1 MAFGIPQD
9 QRSQVMLLILVASL
23 AGGYFAWTKLNA
35 PRRAQA
41 AATEAEID
49 SLSTIVRK
57 AKADLASGSVESMRR
72 ALEQYR
78 AALGLMRRLVP
89 EQNEVPSLLEDISN
103 RAKVRGVQL
112 GSFQPLPPEPGPPLV
127 LSYRDPNE
135 PVDTAKTKTPPKP
148 AFDIYRYRMQVYG
161 HYDQVGEFLADVA
174 SLPRIMVPQD
184 LTLIPA
190 TQQTQKLVGDT
201 LGALLEASFDL
212 RTYVKRA
219 PPTTT
224 ATAGGTTSARP

>member
-9 QRSQVMLLILVASL
+9 QRGQVMLLIVVASA
-23 AGGYFAWTKLNA
+23 AGAYFAWTKVNS
-35 PRRAQA
+35 PRVAQV
-41 AATEAEID
+41 AATQSEID
-49 SLSTIVRK
+49 SLGAIVRK

-127 LSYRDPNE
+127 LTYRE
-135 PVDTAKTKTPPKP
+135 PGDTAKASGPPKP
-148 AFDIYRYRMQVYG
+148 AFDIYRYRLQVYG

-174 SLPRIMVPQD
+174 SLPRIMVPQG
-184 LTLIPA
+184 LTLTPA

-212 RTYVKRA
+212 RTYVKRP
-219 PPTTT
+219 PPTTSS
-224 ATAGGTTSARP
+224 AGGTTSARP

>member
-9 QRSQVMLLILVASL
+9 QRSQVMLLVTVACL
-23 AGGYFAWTKLNA
+23 AGGYFIWTKING
-35 PRRAQA
+35 PQRDHA
-41 AATEAEID
+41 AATQVEID
-49 SLSTIVRK
+49 SLGSIVRK

-72 ALEQYR
+72 AVEQYR

-103 RAKVRGVQL
+103 RAKVRGVSL
-112 GSFQPLPPEPGPPLV
+112 GSFQPMPPEPGPALA
-127 LSYRDPNE
+127 LTYHE
-135 PVDTAKTKTPPKP
+135 PGDTSKAKSPPKP

-174 SLPRIMVPQD
+174 SLPRIMVPQG
-184 LTLIPA
+184 LLLAPA

-212 RTYVKRA
+212 RTYVKRPSA
-219 PPTTT
+219 PPG
-224 ATAGGTTSARP
+224 AANARP

>member
-9 QRSQVMLLILVASL
+9 QRSQVMLLITVACL
-23 AGGYFAWTKLNA
+23 AGGYFAWTKFTG
-35 PRRAQA
+35 PQRAHA
-41 AATEAEID
+41 AATQIEID
-49 SLSTIVRK
+49 SLNTIVRK

-72 ALEQYR
+72 AVEQYR

-103 RAKVRGVQL
+103 RAKVRGVLL
-112 GSFQPLPPEPGPPLV
+112 GSFQPMPPEPGPALA
-127 LSYRDPNE
+127 LTFRDPA
-135 PVDTAKTKTPPKP
+135 DTTTAKGPAKP

-174 SLPRIMVPQD
+174 SLPRIMVPQG
-184 LTLIPA
+184 LSLAPA

-201 LGALLEASFDL
+201 VGALVEASFDL
-212 RTYVKRA
+212 RTYVKRSPA
-219 PPTTT
+219 SP
-224 ATAGGTTSARP
+224 AAGGGANARP

>member
-1 MAFGIPQD
+1 MAFGIPTD
-9 QRSQVMLLILVASL
+9 QRSQVMLLIAVASI
-23 AGGYFAWTKLNA
+23 AGGYFAWTKVNS

-41 AATEAEID
+41 IATQVEID
-49 SLSTIVRK
+49 SLGTIVRK

-89 EQNEVPSLLEDISN
+89 EVNEVPSLLEDISN
-103 RAKVRGVQL
+103 RAKVRGVSL

-127 LSYRDPNE
+127 LSFHE
-135 PVDTAKTKTPPKP
+135 PGDTGKAATPPKP

-174 SLPRIMVPQD
+174 GLPRIMVPQG

-201 LGALLEASFDL
+201 LGALLEVSFDL
-212 RTYVKRA
+212 RTYVKR
-219 PPTTT
+219 PPVTT
-224 ATAGGTTSARP
+224 ATAGGTASARP